1 MPKVFDSSS
10 SAVGAVQSA
19 MITEAQF
26 QAQFGTGWVLADG
39 RSVAGS
45 KYASITGSANIPDL
59 RGVVLRGKNNSRSDG
74 NQNPGGERALG
85 FYESDQM
92 QGHFHSAPTTNGV
105 GGQYEVSGGG
115 TGYDYG
121 AQSAP
126 TTGPISDN
134 VNGTPRTGLETR
146 PKNVTV
152 NYFIRI
158 N

>member
-59 RGVVLRGKNNSRSDG
+59 RGMVLRGKNNGRVDGKENPDGDSSLGTYQSDEFKSHYHIFSINYNSGALSGAQG
-74 NQNPGGERALG
+74 NTPNAGANT
-85 FYESDQM
+85 F
-92 QGHFHSAPTTNGV
+92 NGNTDN
-105 GGQYEVSGGG
+105 SGG
-115 TGYDYG
+115 
-121 AQSAP
+121 
-126 TTGPISDN
+126 N
-134 VNGTPRTGLETR
+134 ETR
-146 PKNVTV
+146 MKNVTV